1 MMLIAGSFF
10 VAALAILLALCIYW
24 VVKFVV
30 SLWTGA

>member
-1 MMLIAGSFF
+1 MFISIAIFALMLGI
-10 VAALAILLALCIYW
+10 LAALCIYW